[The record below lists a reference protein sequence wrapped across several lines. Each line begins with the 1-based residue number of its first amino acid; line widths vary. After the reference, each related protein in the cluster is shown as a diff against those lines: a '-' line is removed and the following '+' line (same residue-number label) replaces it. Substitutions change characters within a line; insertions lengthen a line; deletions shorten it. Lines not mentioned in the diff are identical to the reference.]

1 MKNIIFFSH
10 AEKKPSGGA
19 KYIYDFS
26 ETINKTKNFSSEV
39 VHIKK
44 KKTSKLRD
52 SINKKLNIKEK
63 KYSGWLLEDI
73 TYIKDFK
80 YVFTVEKQFIY
91 CFDLI
96 KFINYHMYQLY

>member
-1 MKNIIFFSH
+1 M
-10 AEKKPSGGA
+10 
-19 KYIYDFS
+19 
-26 ETINKTKNFSSEV
+26 

-73 TYIKDFK
+73 TYVKDFK
-80 YVFTVEKQFIY
+80 YRW
-91 CFDLI
+91 FDNKI
-96 KFINYHMYQLY
+96 KIRNDFNFNKKKDFVILPEIFAHLADDL